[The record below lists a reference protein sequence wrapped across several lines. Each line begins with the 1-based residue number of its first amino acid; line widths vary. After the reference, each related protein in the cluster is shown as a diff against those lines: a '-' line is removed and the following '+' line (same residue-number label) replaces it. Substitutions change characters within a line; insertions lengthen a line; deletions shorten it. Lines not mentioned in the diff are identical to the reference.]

1 MQVGSLGDVVF
12 ETSAEKVLTPSSFG
26 VNRSARYED
35 HQVQGELAR
44 PEFLA
49 PELATFDLTVSLR
62 ADMGVNPAETA
73 ARISRYC
80 KQGEVIRLIIAGYNL
95 GKVTVRD
102 VQQTWKHLGAN
113 GKGVQSVNLA
123 LQLKEYV

>member
-1 MQVGSLGDVVF
+1 MRVGSLGDIVF

-26 VNRSARYED
+26 VARSARYED
-35 HQVQGELAR
+35 HPVQGDLPR
-44 PEFLA
+44 PEFVA
-49 PELATFDLTVSLR
+49 PELATFDLDIRLR
-62 ADMGVNPAETA
+62 ADLGVNPAETA
-73 ARISRYC
+73 AQISRYC
-80 KQGEVIRLIIAGYNL
+80 KQGEVLRLIIAGYNL

-102 VQQTWKHLGAN
+102 VRQTWKHLGVN